1 MKRLGI
7 FFFYEK
13 NGDVDDF
20 ITYYLADLNKNLTE
34 LVVVC
39 NGKLSEQGRAAF
51 SQFTDNIIVRENK
64 GLDVWAYKTA
74 LDSYGWAKLS
84 EFDEIVMTNS
94 TLMGP
99 VRPLKEMF
107 DAMWENQDLD
117 FWGLSIHHGAKSN
130 PFKGKHLYNYL
141 PVHIQSHFIVYR
153 QRFVQNPELQA
164 YWDNMPMIESYTDS
178 VQRYEAV
185 FTKQFEDKGFKWD
198 VYVKTDDLKDF
209 TDYPLLVCPTL
220 LLREKKCPLFKRRSF
235 MHDFEAYLNDTAG
248 EPVRELYAY
257 LRDHTDYPLE
267 LIWKNMIR
275 TMHPYD
281 FTRNLGLTRLIPE
294 RVQDEACAAG
304 VRKNRRIALCMHLYF
319 MDMLPQSCAFAAN
332 MPPETDVFI
341 STNTPEKKQQIEE
354 AFRTLPLHA
363 VTVKVVE
370 NRGRDVA
377 AFLCDLAPQIR
388 EYDYACFM
396 HDKKAIQTKPG
407 SVGASFGYVCNE
419 NICKNAD
426 YVLNVLT
433 EFEKDPYLGLLCP
446 PFPTHGV
453 YFMNMC
459 SNGWGPNF
467 DNTKTLMKK
476 LGIDRPISGEKM
488 PIAPFGSVF
497 WFRVKALAPLFDH
510 GWKHE
515 DFPPEPLPQ
524 DGTISHAIERIY
536 PFVAQGAGYYP
547 AQAMSADY
555 AVARCDS
562 MQAYASGLIRPLAR
576 VFDCTTFGSA
586 AASAGAFAARK
597 HWFGFG
603 NYGPYENSKR
613 RRARNWLRKRMPK
626 SAYENMMRVKRTVL
640 GPHDVNYED

>member
-220 LLREKKCPLFKRRSF
+220 LLREKKSSGIFDP
-235 MHDFEAYLNDTAG
+235 
-248 EPVRELYAY
+248 PVVRFIFL
-257 LRDHTDYPLE
+257 
-267 LIWKNMIR
+267 WQS
-275 TMHPYD
+275 D
-281 FTRNLGLTRLIPE
+281 FTGYLPG
-294 RVQDEACAAG
+294 G
-304 VRKNRRIALCMHLYF
+304 RKNETSGLFRQAVADVLRADMGTPFRGNRDAVLLCRWRAECFDSDIFRIFQVEQERR
-319 MDMLPQSCAFAAN
+319 Q
-332 MPPETDVFI
+332 
-341 STNTPEKKQQIEE
+341 
-354 AFRTLPLHA
+354 
-363 VTVKVVE
+363 
-370 NRGRDVA
+370 
-377 AFLCDLAPQIR
+377 
-388 EYDYACFM
+388 
-396 HDKKAIQTKPG
+396 
-407 SVGASFGYVCNE
+407 
-419 NICKNAD
+419 D
-426 YVLNVLT
+426 YV
-433 EFEKDPYLGLLCP
+433 P
-446 PFPTHGV
+446 P
-453 YFMNMC
+453 
-459 SNGWGPNF
+459 
-467 DNTKTLMKK
+467 KIL
-476 LGIDRPISGEKM
+476 R
-488 PIAPFGSVF
+488 
-497 WFRVKALAPLFDH
+497 
-510 GWKHE
+510 
-515 DFPPEPLPQ
+515 Q
-524 DGTISHAIERIY
+524 
-536 PFVAQGAGYYP
+536 QGAVFP
-547 AQAMSADY
+547 AA
-555 AVARCDS
+555 
-562 MQAYASGLIRPLAR
+562 
-576 VFDCTTFGSA
+576 
-586 AASAGAFAARK
+586 
-597 HWFGFG
+597 
-603 NYGPYENSKR
+603 
-613 RRARNWLRKRMPK
+613 
-626 SAYENMMRVKRTVL
+626 
-640 GPHDVNYED
+640 

>member
-107 DAMWENQDLD
+107 DAMWENRDLD

-153 QRFVQNPELQA
+153 RRFAAEPGA
-164 YWDNMPMIESYTDS
+164 AGYWDNMPMIESYTDS

-235 MHDFEAYLNDTAG
+235 MHELEAYLK
-248 EPVRELYAY
+248 R
-257 LRDHTDYPLE
+257 H
-267 LIWKNMIR
+267 
-275 TMHPYD
+275 
-281 FTRNLGLTRLIPE
+281 
-294 RVQDEACAAG
+294 
-304 VRKNRRIALCMHLYF
+304 
-319 MDMLPQSCAFAAN
+319 
-332 MPPETDVFI
+332 
-341 STNTPEKKQQIEE
+341 
-354 AFRTLPLHA
+354 
-363 VTVKVVE
+363 
-370 NRGRDVA
+370 GR
-377 AFLCDLAPQIR
+377 
-388 EYDYACFM
+388 
-396 HDKKAIQTKPG
+396 
-407 SVGASFGYVCNE
+407 
-419 NICKNAD
+419 
-426 YVLNVLT
+426 
-433 EFEKDPYLGLLCP
+433 
-446 PFPTHGV
+446 
-453 YFMNMC
+453 
-459 SNGWGPNF
+459 
-467 DNTKTLMKK
+467 
-476 LGIDRPISGEKM
+476 
-488 PIAPFGSVF
+488 
-497 WFRVKALAPLFDH
+497 
-510 GWKHE
+510 
-515 DFPPEPLPQ
+515 
-524 DGTISHAIERIY
+524 
-536 PFVAQGAGYYP
+536 
-547 AQAMSADY
+547 
-555 AVARCDS
+555 
-562 MQAYASGLIRPLAR
+562 
-576 VFDCTTFGSA
+576 
-586 AASAGAFAARK
+586 
-597 HWFGFG
+597 
-603 NYGPYENSKR
+603 
-613 RRARNWLRKRMPK
+613 
-626 SAYENMMRVKRTVL
+626 
-640 GPHDVNYED
+640 

>member
-235 MHDFEAYLNDTAG
+235 MHELEAYLNDTAG
-248 EPVRELYAY
+248 EPVQELYDY
-257 LRDHTDYPLE
+257 LRDETDYPMN

-275 TMHPYD
+275 TMHPHD
-281 FTRNLGLTRLIPE
+281 FTRNLALTRIIEPTVL
-294 RVQDEACAAG
+294 DEATAQSI
-304 VRKNRRIALCMHLYF
+304 RQNRRIALAMHLYF
-319 MDMLPQSCAFAAN
+319 MDMLDSSKAFAAKF
-332 MPPETDVFI
+332 PPETDIFI
-341 STNTPEKKQQIEE
+341 STSSADKKPQIEA
-354 AFRTLPLHA
+354 AFADLNVRS
-363 VTVKVVE
+363 VTVTVVE
-370 NRGRDVA
+370 NQGRDVG
-377 AFLCDLAPQIR
+377 AFLCDLAPQLR
-388 EYDYACFM
+388 DYDYACFM
-396 HDKKAIQTKPG
+396 HDKKAIQTRPG

-419 NICKNAD
+419 NVCKNAAH
-426 YVLNVLT
+426 VLNVLC
-433 EFEKDPYLGLLCP
+433 EFEKDPYLGILCP
-446 PFPTHGV
+446 PYPTHGL

-459 SNGWGPNF
+459 SGGWGPNF
-467 DNTKTLMKK
+467 ENTKKLMKD
-476 LGIDRPISGEKM
+476 LGIDAPVSGEKS
-488 PIAPFGSVF
+488 PIAPYGSVF
-497 WFRVKALAPLFDH
+497 WFRPKALAPLFDH
-510 GWKHE
+510 GWQHS

-536 PFVAQGAGYYP
+536 PFVAQSAGYYP
-547 AQAMSADY
+547 AVVMSKSY
-555 AVARCDS
+555 AVTHNDT
-562 MQAYASGLIRPLAR
+562 MQAYAGGVIRPLAR
-576 VFDCTTFGSA
+576 VFDCTTFY
-586 AASAGAFAARK
+586 GARL
-597 HWFGFG
+597 FG
-603 NYGPYENSKR
+603 
-613 RRARNWLRKRMPK
+613 
-626 SAYENMMRVKRTVL
+626 
-640 GPHDVNYED
+640 